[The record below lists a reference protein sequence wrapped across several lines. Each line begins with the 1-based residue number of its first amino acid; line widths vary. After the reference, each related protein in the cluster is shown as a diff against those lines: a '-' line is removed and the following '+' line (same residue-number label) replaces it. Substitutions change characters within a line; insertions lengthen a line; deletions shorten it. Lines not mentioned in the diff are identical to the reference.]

1 MLIFLF
7 AIQLNSKSQFE
18 NAKELADTILTLRLL
33 AKYLGF
39 LVFLPYQ
46 NVPTTFS
53 SEKRT
58 QVNEI
63 DDNRVQRPLVQCL
76 MLLVLQMEPYDILQC
91 VKDCCDDGTNL
102 VITVPWVVEFCAMMD
117 SQALTIPYYRELL
130 TCLIGIYR

>member
-1 MLIFLF
+1 MLTFLF

-18 NAKELADTILTLRLL
+18 NAKELANTILTLRLL

-76 MLLVLQMEPYDILQC
+76 MLLVFA
-91 VKDCCDDGTNL
+91 DGTL
-102 VITVPWVVEFCAMMD
+102 
-117 SQALTIPYYRELL
+117 
-130 TCLIGIYR
+130 